1 MTGRT
6 VYHFHTRTKT
16 GRTPQLEAAAP
27 EPWVELHPDDAADHG
42 IGEGDLVRVESTRG
56 SVTVPARLDGHRRG
70 EVFLPFHYGDQP
82 ANALT
87 MDRWDPVSKQPVFK
101 GGAVQVRIRPES

>member
-1 MTGRT
+1 M
-6 VYHFHTRTKT
+6 
-16 GRTPQLEAAAP
+16 Q
-27 EPWVELHPDDAADHG
+27 
-42 IGEGDLVRVESTRG
+42 IESSRG
-56 SVTVPARLDGHRRG
+56 SVTVAARLGGHRRG

-101 GGAVQVRIRPES
+101 GGTVHVRIRPES